1 MWQITGGL
9 PPRLQWPWWNPM
21 TAAVGSTAGTPQF
34 HSPPPGAWP
43 PLRRRGSQTEVQA
56 PHTVGFGQTHP
67 CRTWKPENIVG
78 PEDTLWYLLH
88 SHWQTQPRQH
98 LVFCGSY
105 NWNPSSPSQ
114 ASEYWEISRGL
125 VGPCVTR
132 EVQDPGALRRS
143 CFHFPG
149 QAGQVWADILGG
161 AAGQPPA
168 SPKILEAIQ
177 WCIIS
182 LSLLPLARA
191 DVVCKWNST
200 ETTDVLLS
208 HRREILP
215 AWLPWMSWVSME
227 ERDATNGTISLASH
241 RVQLTHSN
249 VIWKL
254 FPHIVAQ
261 LETGMKEGVP
271 QSQDGSYQARKSVWK
286 TIAF

>member
-1 MWQITGGL
+1 MTNPRRSSVTLVKPNDGGCREHCMDHSIPL
-9 PPRLQWPWWNPM
+9 PSPW
-21 TAAVGSTAGTPQF
+21 STASSQETRKSDGSSGPTHGGVWADTPMQD
-34 HSPPPGAWP
+34 SEA
-43 PLRRRGSQTEVQA
+43 
-56 PHTVGFGQTHP
+56 
-67 CRTWKPENIVG
+67 KDNIVG
-78 PEDTLWYLLH
+78 PEDTLWHLLH

-98 LVFCGSY
+98 LFFCGSY
-105 NWNPSSPSQ
+105 NWNPSSPCR

-177 WCIIS
+177 SCIIS

-191 DVVCKWNST
+191 DVVCKWNLT

-208 HRREILP
+208 RRREILP
-215 AWLPWMSWVSME
+215 GGYHKCLGWVWKRETQPME
-227 ERDATNGTISLASH
+227 LFHLHPTGYGW
-241 RVQLTHSN
+241 LTH
-249 VIWKL
+249 V
-254 FPHIVAQ
+254 
-261 LETGMKEGVP
+261 
-271 QSQDGSYQARKSVWK
+271 
-286 TIAF
+286 